1 MTEDIKL
8 EGAKYEYLDH
18 TADIQIHAWG
28 DTLSEAFEQTVV
40 AMFGYMTEID
50 KVEEDPEKM
59 EEFEVTGKD
68 LPELLFNL
76 MDEFLFRFCA
86 ENFLICRRVEI
97 LELNEGEGECS
108 IKVRG
113 HGEMFDLGK
122 HPQGTEIKAITY
134 SNMQIHNDKPTHD
147 VYVIV
152 DI

>member
-1 MTEDIKL
+1 MCMCMCMVMCMCMLICVCML
-8 EGAKYEYLDH
+8 
-18 TADIQIHAWG
+18 IC
-28 DTLSEAFEQTVV
+28 
-40 AMFGYMTEID
+40 MC
-50 KVEEDPEKM
+50 VELWNCGIVHVLCCAVLGIVYFLNKCYW
-59 EEFEVTGKD
+59 FVGKD